1 MDVKNSVSNTT
12 GLGFAF
18 SDTVAGY
25 VTGVDAD
32 RNGFRVATSDGREF
46 QIRFSGSC
54 YGELARNLGESYIDC
69 TGQMR
74 DMLQVGRFL
83 YSYGVFYPDVP
94 MALEAEHLVFVG
106 RGPTEFVFE
115 RPDYW
120 VRQIQELGNF
130 YFRAQFGD
138 GPVDYRNYR
147 TSLDLYGRKIDSARQ
162 ETDTISRLIFGFASA
177 YLLTGDERFLESAEK
192 GSDYLREHFCSVD
205 TVEDTCY
212 WYHAIDFAE
221 AKGKKIL
228 NSDMADVP
236 GMRRSSSAPVRERKL
251 LSSEFGDD
259 WDAIPAYEQIYALA
273 GPTQTYR
280 ITGDPKIRKDI
291 DRTLNMFNRYYRDY
305 EGGGYFSH
313 IDPVTFDPKA
323 ESLGRNRGKKNW
335 NSVGDHA
342 PAYLI
347 NLALATNEP
356 EHLEML
362 IDTAN
367 TIATRFPDYENSAFV
382 QEKFH
387 EDWSADRTWGW
398 QQNRGVVGHN
408 LKIAWNLMRM
418 VNAKQDDS
426 YVALAE
432 KIAGL
437 MPKHGG
443 DPQRGGWYD
452 VVERALPE
460 GQSIHRFA
468 FHDRKAWWQQEQ
480 GILAYLILHGSL
492 KKPEYLK
499 QARES
504 SAFYSAFFLD
514 HDSGAV
520 YFNVLANGMPFLL
533 GTERNKGSHSMSG
546 YHSFELCYLAAVYTN
561 LLITK
566 QPLDLHF
573 KPKPGAFKDNILR
586 VAPDMLPK
594 GSIKIES
601 VTVDGKE
608 YSDFDAANLTV
619 TIPQAD
625 DQVKIVVRIAPTE
638 GLSHFSAHATIDK
651 GVATLTL
658 AGDADHMAVPAL
670 QAKLQE
676 VIAAQPETLI
686 IRVKELKTLTPGAIR
701 ALIFGKQKL
710 RTDEDVQVI
719 GANQAVKDAL
729 NATEFGESLTFVD

>member
-1 MDVKNSVSNTT
+1 MDVNNSLSNTT
-12 GLGFAF
+12 GTGFAF

-46 QIRFSGSC
+46 QIRFSGAC
-54 YGELARNLGESYIDC
+54 YAELARNLGESYIDC

-74 DMLQVGRFL
+74 DMLQPGRFL

-94 MALEAEHLVFVG
+94 MALEAQHIVFVG

-115 RPDYW
+115 RPDWW

-138 GPVDYRNYR
+138 GPVDYREYR
-147 TSLDLYGRKIDSARQ
+147 TMLDLYGRKIDATRQ

-177 YLLTGDERFLESAEK
+177 YLLTGDERFLEAAEK
-192 GSDYLREHFCSVD
+192 GSDYLREHFCAVD
-205 TVEDTCY
+205 AVENTCY
-212 WYHAIDFAE
+212 WYHAVDFAQQ
-221 AKGKKIL
+221 KGKKIL
-228 NSDMADVP
+228 NSDMAEVP
-236 GMRRSSSAPVRERKL
+236 GMRRSGNAGVHERKL

-273 GPTQTYR
+273 GPTQTFR

-313 IDPVTFDPKA
+313 VDPVTFDPKA

-356 EHLEML
+356 EHLDML
-362 IDTAN
+362 IDTAT
-367 TIATRFPDYENSAFV
+367 TIATRFPDYDNSAFV

-398 QQNRGVVGHN
+398 QQNRAVVGHN

-426 YVALAE
+426 YVQLAE

-460 GQSIHRFA
+460 GQNIHRFA

-520 YFNVLANGMPFLL
+520 YFNVLANGLPYLL

-566 QPLDLHF
+566 QPLDMHF

-619 TIPQAD
+619 KIPQAD
-625 DQVKIVVRIAPTE
+625 GQVKIVVRIAPTE
-638 GLSHFSAHATIDK
+638 GLSHFTAHATVDK

-658 AGDADHMAVPAL
+658 AGDADHMSLPTL

-676 VIAAQPETLI
+676 VVAAQPDTLV

-710 RTDEDVQVI
+710 NTDADVQVI
-719 GANQAVKDAL
+719 GANQAVKEAL

>member
-1 MDVKNSVSNTT
+1 MDVNKSVSNTT
-12 GLGFAF
+12 GTGFAF

-46 QIRFSGSC
+46 QIRFSAAC
-54 YGELARNLGESYIDC
+54 YAELARNLGESYIDC

-74 DMLQVGRFL
+74 DMLQTGRFL
-83 YSYGVFYPDVP
+83 YAYGVFYPDVA
-94 MALEAEHLVFVG
+94 MSLEAQHIVFVG

-115 RPDYW
+115 KPDWW

-138 GPVDYRNYR
+138 GPVDFRNYR
-147 TSLDLYGRKIDSARQ
+147 TMLDLYGRKIEATRQ

-177 YLLTGDERFLESAEK
+177 YLLTGDERFLEAAEK
-192 GSDYLREHFCSVD
+192 GSDYLREHFCAVD
-205 TVEDTCY
+205 TVENTCY
-212 WYHAIDFAE
+212 WYHAVDFAE
-221 AKGKKIL
+221 QKGKKVL
-228 NSDMADVP
+228 NSEMAEVP
-236 GMRRSSSAPVRERKL
+236 GMRRSGAAAAHERKM

-291 DRTLNMFNRYYRDY
+291 DRTLNMFNKYYRDY

-323 ESLGRNRGKKNW
+323 ESLGRTRGKKNW

-342 PAYLI
+342 PADLI

-356 EHLEML
+356 EHLDML
-362 IDTAN
+362 IDTAT

-398 QQNRGVVGHN
+398 QQNRAVVGHN

-418 VNAKQDDS
+418 VNAKQDDR

-499 QARES
+499 HARES

-514 HDSGAV
+514 HD
-520 YFNVLANGMPFLL
+520 
-533 GTERNKGSHSMSG
+533 
-546 YHSFELCYLAAVYTN
+546 N
-561 LLITK
+561 L
-566 QPLDLHF
+566 
-573 KPKPGAFKDNILR
+573 
-586 VAPDMLPK
+586 
-594 GSIKIES
+594 
-601 VTVDGKE
+601 DG
-608 YSDFDAANLTV
+608 FD
-619 TIPQAD
+619 D
-625 DQVKIVVRIAPTE
+625 
-638 GLSHFSAHATIDK
+638 
-651 GVATLTL
+651 
-658 AGDADHMAVPAL
+658 
-670 QAKLQE
+670 
-676 VIAAQPETLI
+676 
-686 IRVKELKTLTPGAIR
+686 
-701 ALIFGKQKL
+701 
-710 RTDEDVQVI
+710 
-719 GANQAVKDAL
+719 
-729 NATEFGESLTFVD
+729 